1 MYCVGLTGTIA
12 SGKSTVAA
20 LFEKLGIEVINADHI
35 AKALVNRGEPALQQI
50 VNYFG
55 QAVLTVD
62 GDLNRRLLRDLIVN
76 DVKGRLWLEA
86 LLHPFIRKQIQQD
99 IGLCKGP
106 YCVIEIPLLIDRTDY
121 PYLNRVLLVTADSEQ
136 QIARLMTRDHC
147 SREDACAMLETTRAD
162 EHKRQAIA
170 DDVLVNDGTVDGLQD
185 KVAVLYARY
194 LQN

>member
-35 AKALVNRGEPALQQI
+35 AKALVNRGEPALQQL

-55 QAVLTVD
+55 KAVLTVD

-86 LLHPFIRKQIQQD
+86 LLHPFIRKQIQHD
-99 IGLCKGP
+99 MGLCKGP
-106 YCVIEIPLLIDRTDY
+106 YCVIEIPLLTNRTDY
-121 PYLNRVLLVTADSEQ
+121 PYLNRVLLVTAESEK

-185 KVAVLYARY
+185 KVAVLHTKY